1 MSPFLLSLL
10 PLPFVRSRHSALQ
23 LHVRGRGKA
32 LYVYYI
38 VPPLPPSP
46 PKFSKVASRNA
57 SLSPPLKLRIM
68 LMCWPNI
75 DGAKDNREP
84 YLLSPFSMVDYT
96 LLLIIAEDD
105 MQLHVTGSS
114 ISIIKMLDGLNN
126 LKN

>member
-1 MSPFLLSLL
+1 M
-10 PLPFVRSRHSALQ
+10 
-23 LHVRGRGKA
+23 
-32 LYVYYI
+32 YVYYI

-57 SLSPPLKLRIM
+57 SLSPPLKLRM